1 MRNKILSSLAIFT
14 ALILAGCSQTT
25 PKTPVMST
33 PSASNGGGAVIPAAQ
48 KGVVVVSSP
57 ANSTQAANIY
67 NRLNQ
72 LSLEQCISLAD
83 GYYHNADFVNALL
96 AYDYTCVRFQDI
108 PTCMKL
114 GKMFEKGE
122 GSAVDKVKALDI
134 YQRACFGG
142 YDPGCK
148 EMKRLQ

>member
-25 PKTPVMST
+25 PKTPVAST
-33 PSASNGGGAVIPAAQ
+33 PSASNGGAVIPAAP
-48 KGVVVVSSP
+48 KGVAVVSSP
-57 ANSTQAANIY
+57 ANSSQAADLY

-72 LSLEQCISLAD
+72 LSLEQCISVAD
-83 GYYHNADFVNALL
+83 GYYHNANFVNALL

>member
-1 MRNKILSSLAIFT
+1 
-14 ALILAGCSQTT
+14 
-25 PKTPVMST
+25 MSG
-33 PSASNGGGAVIPAAQ
+33 PAKNSGAV
-48 KGVVVVSSP
+48 VNSP
-57 ANSTQAANIY
+57 INSNQAADIY

-72 LSLEQCISLAD
+72 LSLEQCISVAD
-83 GYYHNADFVNALL
+83 GYYHNANFVNALL

-108 PTCMKL
+108 PTCIKL

-122 GSAVDKVKALDI
+122 GSSVDKVKALDI

>member
-1 MRNKILSSLAIFT
+1 MRNKILSSLAILT
-14 ALILAGCSQTT
+14 ALILVGCSQTT
-25 PKTPVMST
+25 PKTPVVST
-33 PSASNGGGAVIPAAQ
+33 PSSSNGGGAVIPAAQ

-57 ANSTQAANIY
+57 ANSSQAADIY

-72 LSLEQCISLAD
+72 LSLEQCISVAD
-83 GYYHNADFVNALL
+83 GYYYNANFVNALL

-122 GSAVDKVKALDI
+122 GSTVDKVKALDI

-142 YDPGCK
+142 YDLGCK

>member
-25 PKTPVMST
+25 PKTPVAST
-33 PSASNGGGAVIPAAQ
+33 PSNGGGAVIPAAP
-48 KGVVVVSSP
+48 KGVAVVSSP
-57 ANSTQAANIY
+57 ANSSQAANIY

-72 LSLEQCISLAD
+72 LSLEQCISVAD
-83 GYYHNADFVNALL
+83 GYYHNANFVNALL

>member
-25 PKTPVMST
+25 PKTPVIST
-33 PSASNGGGAVIPAAQ
+33 PSTSNGGGAVISAAQ
-48 KGVVVVSSP
+48 KDVVVVNSP
-57 ANSTQAANIY
+57 ANSSQAADLY

-72 LSLEQCISLAD
+72 LNREQCISVAD